1 MRKTLISMAVAAT
14 TALAGCSLIPTY
26 ERPAA
31 PVEAAY
37 PQGDAY
43 PAANGAGQVPP
54 AAELGWREYFADP
67 RLQRLIDVALQN
79 NRNLRVAALN
89 VEAYRAQ
96 YRIQRADLFPQVGV
110 AAQGTRQRVPADLSA
125 TGQRVISS
133 SYGVSLGTTVWEID
147 LFGRLRSLSQAA
159 LEQYFASDE
168 AQRSTHIAL
177 VASVANAYLTLR
189 ADEAQLNLTRETLGT
204 YERTYNLTRRSYEE
218 GISSRLDLRQS
229 QTQVENARASLSRY
243 TRLVA
248 QDTNALT
255 LLLGASLP
263 ADLPEGLPLDGK
275 LVADV
280 PAGLPSDLLQNR
292 PDILAAEHRLLSA
305 NADIGAARAAFF
317 PSISLTASAGTASR
331 QLSGL
336 FDAGSGTWLFSP
348 QINLPIFTAGSLSA
362 SLDYARIQKDINV
375 ATYEQTVQ
383 SAFREVADGLAARGT
398 YTEQLEAQVRLV
410 EASRDYFQLAEGRY
424 RTGVDNYLTL
434 LDAQRQLFAQQQ
446 VLIDSRLNQLTS
458 EVNLYKALGGG
469 WNEVTAQAADN
480 AGAAGTRPSG
490 S

>member
-1 MRKTLISMAVAAT
+1 M
-14 TALAGCSLIPTY
+14 
-26 ERPAA
+26 
-31 PVEAAY
+31 
-37 PQGDAY
+37 
-43 PAANGAGQVPP
+43 
-54 AAELGWREYFADP
+54 
-67 RLQRLIDVALQN
+67 
-79 NRNLRVAALN
+79 
-89 VEAYRAQ
+89 
-96 YRIQRADLFPQVGV
+96 GV
-110 AAQGTRQRVPADLSA
+110 AAEGTRQRVPAGLSS

-168 AQRSTHIAL
+168 ARRSTHIAL

-189 ADEAQLNLTRETLGT
+189 ADEAQLKLTRETLAT

-229 QTQVENARASLSRY
+229 QTQVENARASLARY

-375 ATYEQTVQ
+375 ATYDQTVQ